1 MSKKARPEKNF
12 KSRAGT
18 AAVWAGETASGFE
31 RATQTPVIHSVS
43 YGYESL
49 DEWNAVVAG
58 DAEGH
63 IYGRNSSPTVAVF
76 EEKVRHLEAA
86 EAATS
91 TATGMAAISN
101 TFFALLSPG
110 QRIVSQKDSYGGT
123 SKLFLDFLPRFGV
136 EVVMCDTTDFDEFER
151 EIDKGCDLL
160 YLETPTN
167 PTLKVLD
174 IARLSKAA
182 RTKDAHVVVDNTIAT
197 PINQNPLTLG
207 ADLVIHSATKFLG
220 GHSDAMGGIVCG
232 RSNLVKQVYQFRE
245 INGACLGPMAAY
257 LLIRGLKTLELRTQR
272 QNESALTLAR
282 FLQSHDGVDEVFY
295 PGLESHP
302 GHEIAA
308 SQMRGFGGV
317 LSFSLQGGEQIIGAF
332 LEKLRFA
339 HLAAH
344 LGGVETIAGPPK
356 TTSHCET
363 TAEERA
369 ELGIP
374 ENLIRYSVG
383 IEDPEDLQEDLS
395 AALGSI

>member
-1 MSKKARPEKNF
+1 MPKKTRPEKNF
-12 KSRAGT
+12 ESRAGT
-18 AAVWAGETASGFE
+18 AAVWAGETEEGFE
-31 RATQTPVIHSVS
+31 RATQTPVVHSVA
-43 YGYESL
+43 YAYENL
-49 DEWNAVVAG
+49 DEWTAVLAG
-58 DAEGH
+58 EAEGH

-86 EAATS
+86 ESATS

-110 QRIVSQKDSYGGT
+110 QRMVSQKDSYGGT

-136 EVVMCDTTDFDEFER
+136 EVVMCDTTDFEEFER
-151 EIDKGCDLL
+151 EIEKGCDLL

-182 RTKDAHVVVDNTIAT
+182 KTKNAPVVVDNTIAT

-232 RSNLVKQVYQFRE
+232 RSDLVEQVFQFRE
-245 INGACLGPMAAY
+245 INGASLGPMAAY
-257 LLIRGLKTLELRTQR
+257 LLIRGLKTLELRVQR
-272 QNESALTLAR
+272 QNASALALAR
-282 FLQSHDGVDEVFY
+282 FLQSQEGVDEVFY
-295 PGLESHP
+295 PGLETHP
-302 GHEIAA
+302 GHETAV

-317 LSFSLQGGEQIIGAF
+317 LSFSLQGGEQVVGAF

-344 LGGVETIAGPPK
+344 LGGVETVVGPPK

-369 ELGIP
+369 LLGIP
-374 ENLIRYSVG
+374 ENLVRYSVG
-383 IEDPEDLQEDLS
+383 IEDLEDLQEDLS
-395 AALGSI
+395 AALDSL